1 MTVDELFWPC
11 AKYDDDGEIRII
23 GTYEGMKSEEK
34 ARKQIEEFWKK
45 RFRLVAAWIDIFDG
59 DNNRI
64 GRIDV
69 IPDRTQKEG

>member
-11 AKYDDDGEIRII
+11 AKYNDNGEIRLVS
-23 GTYEGMKSEEK
+23 TYDGMDSEKK
-34 ARKQIEEFWKK
+34 AREQIELFWKK
-45 RFRLVAAWIDIFDG
+45 TYRVVAAWIDIFDR

-69 IPDRTQKEG
+69 IPDRTKKEG